1 MQDSEEEEDNQEFSE
16 VGSSHRPQSER
27 ADRMDRAEES
37 FNYMDLINN
46 ALKEYDDIELSEI
59 EMM

>member
-1 MQDSEEEEDNQEFSE
+1 
-16 VGSSHRPQSER
+16 
-27 ADRMDRAEES
+27 MDRAEES
-37 FNYMDLINN
+37 FNYMDMINN